1 MAFSILYEWNEKMFF
16 KKSLEELKWIL
27 DQKFKI
33 LEIKGIFFKNSEFLL
48 QMKTSLQYSS
58 LKINCLKKK
67 LKCFKSRM
75 LVLFLKATQIF
86 CAFFKLIIAV
96 IAEVIKNWNVLSKEC
111 LFLFESNTNI
121 LCIFQTDYCCE
132 SWSY

>member
-1 MAFSILYEWNEKMFF
+1 MAFSIWYEWNEKMSFS
-16 KKSLEELKWIL
+16 KSLEELKWIL

-75 LVLFLKATQIF
+75 PVVYLKATQIF

-96 IAEVIKNWNVLSKEC
+96 KAEVIKNRITEVV
-111 LFLFESNTNI
+111 
-121 LCIFQTDYCCE
+121 
-132 SWSY
+132 